1 MVRLGDEMTSVK
13 INVANVL
20 EVEPGQI
27 RCVALNEN
35 TLKLA
40 LFR

>member
-1 MVRLGDEMTSVK
+1 MTSVNMR
-13 INVANVL
+13 IGNIF
-20 EVEPGQI
+20 EPEPGPI
-27 RCVALNEN
+27 RVLALNEN